1 MGNNIILSTVVYMV
15 VVYTFKVHSIH
26 FSHRRYN
33 GLSAVALLRVD
44 VRPSIFS
51 GPSQHSAPARYGGR
65 KERKSILLSPLLAS
79 LPRLAKLVAQH
90 SLSAGRYAHEIY
102 TLSN

>member
-1 MGNNIILSTVVYMV
+1 MF
-15 VVYTFKVHSIH
+15 VVYTLKVHSIH

-51 GPSQHSAPARYGGR
+51 GPSQHSAPARHGGR

-79 LPRLAKLVAQH
+79 LPRLAELVAQH

-102 TLSN
+102 TLS